1 MIRLMAVSIALSIVY
16 QLTNNLSVCI
26 LYHIGSNAAVTA
38 ALGFGRSEGT
48 VPILIMFIAV
58 SIISLIF
65 LVESVR
71 KKAIE
76 EGTLSFSSMPANVSI
91 GTLTD

>member
-1 MIRLMAVSIALSIVY
+1 MIRLMAVGIALSIVY

-65 LVESVR
+65 LVKSVR
-71 KKAIE
+71 KRQLRKELFHFHPCLQMSALE
-76 EGTLSFSSMPANVSI
+76 H
-91 GTLTD
+91 